1 MQTLSLAQMAD
12 VQGGGDVKSIIDGAC
27 AIGGVAA
34 VLGAP
39 VAAPALAFCAGWAL
53 GSWLATL

>member
-1 MQTLSLAQMAD
+1 MEVLSVAQLAD
-12 VQGGGDVKSIIDGAC
+12 VQGGADVKDIIDGAC

-53 GSWLATL
+53 GSWLASL

>member
-1 MQTLSLAQMAD
+1 MKTLNLNQMAA
-12 VQGGGDVKSIIDGAC
+12 VEGGAEVADIIDGAC

-39 VAAPALAFCAGWAL
+39 VAAPALAFCAGWAF
-53 GSWLATL
+53 GRWLTS